1 MIGAAV
7 MAVAFFGVS
16 TGVGIGGALPG
27 SNWPGIVAVVFIWLY
42 FTAFSGGCVQQP
54 DFRWNPA
61 NCPID
66 GSRFHGSMRQR

>member
-16 TGVGIGGALPG
+16 TGVGIGGALPS

-42 FTAFSGGCVQQP
+42 FTAFSGG
-54 DFRWNPA
+54 
-61 NCPID
+61 
-66 GSRFHGSMRQR
+66 